1 MDKVTLP
8 ANRQVG
14 HLRVIRQPRELSMAE
29 YRKLTTDDQLE
40 IVRNA
45 TGKQKLNLIIESDNP
60 KRIVARLHPQELF
73 LTVVELG
80 AESAGELVNLA
91 NTSQITTM
99 LDLDCWDEDCLSPV
113 ISLRWLELILD
124 CGEEKACQLAEQF
137 EPELL
142 ALFLKKH
149 LEVIRGIEVYDDD
162 DSENARRL
170 ESLYD
175 IHYHSEDAAKIIGR
189 LLKIWQEQVQESY
202 LLIMEMIRSENLST
216 LEEEVYGAR
225 NNRLLD
231 LGIAPKHE
239 AMNLYAQVKL
249 DSLPLGSKE
258 NFKLEAEGLQAPN
271 ALLAL
276 AEPGNLLAEVFAQG
290 LDHETACELMMLLNR
305 KMSADNIDM
314 SSAASIRESLQ
325 EVFDLLNLGLEHLS
339 QNDPARAS
347 QLFVKSYHMHLF
359 QAGYNILKKQLDRG
373 LKLAKSSLYPHFDY
387 PELLFLDSLIQRP
400 ACLYQAATE
409 QHDSY
414 LQPIRSIPVLRAV
427 EKRLD
432 QLEALQRLFID
443 HLQFTFAQPNGSD
456 EELPSLSGLLMT
468 AVANAALGRE
478 FAPTPL
484 SCTDLVQLKEAY
496 DNDITALEKLAG
508 QLRSALDGNTADL
521 DFFIEFSLESWDDF
535 FSELDEDAENLPFQG
550 FLISQ

>member
-14 HLRVIRQPRELSMAE
+14 HLRVIRQPRELSIAE
-29 YRKLTTDDQLE
+29 YRQLTTDDQLE
-40 IVRNA
+40 IVRHA
-45 TGKQKLNLIIESDNP
+45 TGKQKLDLIIESGNP
-60 KRIVARLHPQELF
+60 KRIVTRLHPQELF

-80 AESAGELVNLA
+80 AESAGELINLA
-91 NTSQITTM
+91 NTDQITTM
-99 LDLDCWDEDCLSPV
+99 LDLDCWDEDSLSPV

-124 CGEEKACQLAEQF
+124 CGEEKSCLLAEQF

-189 LLKIWQEQVQESY
+189 LLKIWQEQAQESY

-216 LEEEVYGAR
+216 LEEEAYGAR

-239 AMNLYAQVKL
+239 AMNLYAQVNIEN
-249 DSLPLGSKE
+249 LPLGSKK

-290 LDHETACELMMLLNR
+290 VDHETACELMMLLNR
-305 KMSADNIDM
+305 KMSADNIDL
-314 SSAASIRESLQ
+314 SSAASVRESLQ
-325 EVFDLLNLGLEHLS
+325 EVFDLINLGLEYLS
-339 QNDPARAS
+339 QNDPARATK
-347 QLFVKSYHMHLF
+347 LFAESYHLHLF
-359 QAGYNILKKQLDRG
+359 QAGYNLLKKQRDRG
-373 LKLAKSSLYPHFDY
+373 MKLAESSLYPYFDY

-400 ACLYQAATE
+400 ARLYQAATDD
-409 QHDSY
+409 HDSY
-414 LQPIRSIPVLRAV
+414 LQTIRSIPVLQVV

-432 QLEALQRLFID
+432 QLEALQQLFTEKLRFPLAD
-443 HLQFTFAQPNGSD
+443 NDS
-456 EELPSLSGLLMT
+456 EEEPPSLSGLLMT
-468 AVANAALGRE
+468 AVANAALGRA

-484 SCTDLVQLKEAY
+484 SRADLVQLKQGY
-496 DNDITALEKLAG
+496 DNDIRALEKLAG
-508 QLRSALDGNTADL
+508 QLRSALDGSVTDL
-521 DFFIEFSLESWDDF
+521 EFFINFSLENWDDF
-535 FSELDEDAENLPFQG
+535 FTELDENAEILPFEG